1 MTMKWIAL
9 AATAAALTGCAG
21 GDGAGTAGTSTLT
34 TGQCFRGPDVNNFNV
49 RDEKTLY
56 VLTRQG
62 YVFRVDAPQGCFAT
76 GTESVSLTPF
86 TGADPNICV
95 GDQANVRVGR
105 FRSPPLPCVARVSGP
120 ITDSSVSGLRGR
132 SG

>member
-1 MTMKWIAL
+1 MSRKWIAL
-9 AATAAALTGCAG
+9 IAAAAAVAACAG
-21 GDGAGTAGTSTLT
+21 PGDAGMTGTSTLA

-56 VLTRQG
+56 VSTRQG

-95 GDQANVRVGR
+95 GDQANVSVGR
-105 FRSPPLPCVARVSGP
+105 FRSPPLPCVARVAGP

-132 SG
+132 AG